1 MPIGLKRA
9 YDKPSSSDGA
19 RILVDRLWPRGVS
32 KQAARFDAWLR
43 DLAPSDQLRR
53 WFHAR
58 PAMWQHFRKK
68 YLEELAEPAAAK
80 ALGDL
85 YDLARKRKKLTLV
98 FASKNQ
104 EYNNA
109 VVLKELLDGM
119 RKPPHSSGP
128 EKAAARPMRARRS
141 VR

>member
-1 MPIGLKRA
+1 
-9 YDKPSSSDGA
+9 
-19 RILVDRLWPRGVS
+19 
-32 KQAARFDAWLR
+32 
-43 DLAPSDQLRR
+43 
-53 WFHAR
+53 
-58 PAMWQHFRKK
+58 
-68 YLEELAEPAAAK
+68 PAAAK

-128 EKAAARPMRARRS
+128 EKAAARPVRARRS